1 MIIHYGYEHL
11 NLKRPVV
18 TIGIFDGVHRG
29 HRFLLDT
36 LVGKAR
42 ETGGDAVVI
51 TFDPH
56 PRIVLDNN
64 PASISFLSTGD
75 EKISLLNQTGIDHL
89 IILEFTPELSRTR
102 ACDFVNEV
110 LVKKI
115 GTRHLIV
122 GHDHRFGFGGE
133 GNADTIKDCA
143 VESGIEVV
151 QLSGLIAGDTP
162 ISSSLIRNALMSG
175 KPEMANDFLGY
186 TYSVKGRVVEGK
198 KLGRNLG
205 FPTANIEP
213 DEIHKLLPSNGV
225 YAVEVKID
233 RSIYGGMMNIG
244 TNPTV
249 SDERSRSVEVNIF
262 NFNMDIY
269 GKTIE
274 VFFRYRLRDEIKFS
288 TLADLTSQMEVDK
301 KNVMDLLSKQSF

>member
-11 NLKRPVV
+11 NLKQPVV

-64 PASISFLSTGD
+64 PAIISFLSTND

-89 IILEFTPELSRTR
+89 IIIEFTQEFSRTR

-110 LVKKI
+110 LIKKI
-115 GTRHLIV
+115 GTRNLII

-143 VESGIEVV
+143 VKSGIEVV
-151 QLSGLIAGDTP
+151 QLSGLIAGNTP
-162 ISSSLIRNALMSG
+162 ISSSLIRKALMSG
-175 KPEMANDFLGY
+175 KPELANDFLGY
-186 TYSVKGRVVEGK
+186 TYSVKGKVVEGK
-198 KLGRNLG
+198 KLGRDLG
-205 FPTANIEP
+205 FPTANIKPE
-213 DEIHKLLPSNGV
+213 EIHKLLPSNGV

-233 RSIYGGMMNIG
+233 RGIHAGMMNIG

-249 SDERSRSVEVNIF
+249 SDENSRSVEVNIF
-262 NFNMDIY
+262 DFDKDIY

-274 VFFRYRLRDEIKFS
+274 VFVRYRLRDEIKFS
-288 TLADLTSQMEVDK
+288 SLAELTIQMEEDK
-301 KNVMDLLSKQSF
+301 KNVMDLLSNQSF

>member
-1 MIIHYGYEHL
+1 VCSSDL
-11 NLKRPVV
+11 V